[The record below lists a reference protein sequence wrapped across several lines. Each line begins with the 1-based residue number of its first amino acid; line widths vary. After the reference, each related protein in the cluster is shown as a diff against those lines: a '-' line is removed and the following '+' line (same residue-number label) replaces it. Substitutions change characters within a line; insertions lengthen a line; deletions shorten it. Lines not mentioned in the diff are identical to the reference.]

1 MDWMGRNNPVDGEPE
16 LAGENADDLK
26 ASVHPLQPRLLSTSP
41 SGAPLGIGWT
51 EGGRKMNLVL
61 DELTAA
67 SPQADSACSLE
78 NYLALPDH
86 SMDSRIAEARARL
99 GATTILLGHHYQRDE
114 VIRFADFTGDSYK
127 LSKIAAETDAQYIVF
142 CGVHFM
148 AESADVLGRD
158 GQQVILPDL
167 NAGCSMADM
176 AEISQVEACWE
187 ALERLGL
194 TDGLIP
200 LTYMNS
206 TAAIKAFCGER
217 GGLVC
222 TSSNARAA
230 FVWAFARGTRILF
243 LPDQHLGR
251 NTGFAMGISLDEM
264 AVWDPWALQ
273 GGQSKATL
281 AASRIVLWKGHCAVH
296 QRFLP
301 GHVDTV
307 RAKYPGIQ
315 VIVHP
320 ECRWEVCQKADA
332 LGSTE
337 RLIKIV
343 EDAPTG
349 SMFAI
354 GTEIHLVNRLAR
366 RFAAEGKRIITLDDT
381 GCLCTTMYRISPQ
394 HLAWALENLIEGR
407 VVNRIQVRANVK
419 HWARV
424 ALDRMLEVG

>member
-1 MDWMGRNNPVDGEPE
+1 
-16 LAGENADDLK
+16 
-26 ASVHPLQPRLLSTSP
+26 
-41 SGAPLGIGWT
+41 
-51 EGGRKMNLVL
+51 MNLVL
-61 DELTAA
+61 DDLTAA
-67 SPQADSACSLE
+67 SPEAGSSCSLE

-86 SMDSRIAEARARL
+86 TMDERIADARAKL
-99 GATTILLGHHYQRDE
+99 GSTTLLLGHHYQRDE
-114 VIRFADFTGDSYK
+114 VIRFADATGDSYK
-127 LSKIAAETDAQYIVF
+127 LSRIAADTDAKYIVF

-148 AESADVLGRD
+148 AESADVLGHE

-194 TDGLIP
+194 AGEIIP

-206 TAAIKAFCGER
+206 TAAIKAFCGEH

-230 FVWAFARGTRILF
+230 FEWAFTRAKRVLF

-251 NTGFAMGISLDEM
+251 NTGYAMGIPLDEM
-264 AVWDPWALQ
+264 VVWDPWAIQ
-273 GGQSKATL
+273 IGQGHGGQTKEKL
-281 AASRIVLWKGHCAVH
+281 ADSRVILWKGHCAVH

-301 GHVDTV
+301 SHVDAV

-320 ECRWEVCQKADA
+320 ECRFEVCQKADA

-337 RLIKIV
+337 RLIALV
-343 EDAPTG
+343 DQAPKG
-349 SMFAI
+349 SIFAV
-354 GTEIHLVNRLAR
+354 GTEIHLVNRMAR
-366 RFAAEGKRIITLDDT
+366 RFAEQGKKVITLDDT

-394 HLAWALENLIEGR
+394 HLAWVLENLVEGR
-407 VVNRIQVRANVK
+407 VVNRIQVKPSVK
-419 HWARV
+419 HWAKV
-424 ALDRMLEVG
+424 ALDRMLELHS